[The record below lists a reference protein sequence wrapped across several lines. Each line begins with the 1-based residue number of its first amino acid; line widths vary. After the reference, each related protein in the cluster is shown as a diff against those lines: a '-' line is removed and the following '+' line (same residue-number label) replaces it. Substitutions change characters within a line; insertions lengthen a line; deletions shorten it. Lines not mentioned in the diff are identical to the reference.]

1 MVLDLGGFADGFE
14 TSASPLCWRDPPESS
29 LSDWT
34 IHVAAPELPPA
45 TYHVHRAMLAT
56 GLRRSEY
63 FSRLFT
69 GAGASGLAESAR
81 RGSSVELQPSAARAF
96 PAFLDFVYKGD
107 LPIDNTSAIALLH
120 LANYFLNRALFD
132 RVTEYVQGVLE
143 GDAADQAAP
152 LYLGEADR
160 FGLDKAANAC
170 VAVCAK
176 HLLGRKPGYCAE
188 LAPPVYLRVVSATAC
203 ATRQHSLALSQ
214 HVSAYCNAHSESVD
228 LVLLESLTARLTS
241 VAADSALDL
250 LGHAVSRHGAEALQS
265 ACARAIGEEWEDALL
280 PSVAASLDAPGDQGA
295 EWAPLRGRTSYP
307 PGLQLGLL
315 SHALV
320 HAGRNLEQTRAQLAL
335 REKRIEEL
343 EATLSKIKLSSN
355 YLTANCRECGQ
366 PARRE
371 NRELRIIIANM

>member
-34 IHVAAPELPPA
+34 VHVAAPELPPA

-160 FGLDKAANAC
+160 FGLDST
-170 VAVCAK
+170 CAS
-176 HLLGRKPGYCAE
+176 
-188 LAPPVYLRVVSATAC
+188 LAPPR
-203 ATRQHSLALSQ
+203 
-214 HVSAYCNAHSESVD
+214 
-228 LVLLESLTARLTS
+228 ARLGSSRSRCRSTCQPTAMRTPSLSTS
-241 VAADSALDL
+241 SC
-250 LGHAVSRHGAEALQS
+250 SR
-265 ACARAIGEEWEDALL
+265 
-280 PSVAASLDAPGDQGA
+280 ASL
-295 EWAPLRGRTSYP
+295 RG
-307 PGLQLGLL
+307 
-315 SHALV
+315 
-320 HAGRNLEQTRAQLAL
+320 
-335 REKRIEEL
+335 
-343 EATLSKIKLSSN
+343 
-355 YLTANCRECGQ
+355 
-366 PARRE
+366 
-371 NRELRIIIANM
+371 